1 MEPKAQAR
9 ANSILKRP
17 ISPEKIRAK
26 ATKMLTL
33 LSFVSSKRKSILGVG
48 QSLVDGANL
57 KALSRAKIGTAKM
70 VPKNSPPEI
79 LSLFG
84 ILPSI
89 I

>member
-9 ANSILKRP
+9 ANSMLKKP

-26 ATKMLTL
+26 ATKMLML
-33 LSFVSSKRKSILGVG
+33 LSFFSSKRKSILGVG
-48 QSLVDGANL
+48 RSLTHGANL
-57 KALSRAKIGTAKM
+57 KALSKAKIGTAKM